1 VDPLAIRRAYDVSA
15 ADYDRRFLALQAP
28 KYAAVLARLDVPP
41 AARVADLGGGTG
53 LLLAHLPPLAR
64 PPLLLDFSLP
74 MLARA
79 PAAALRVRGDLRRLP
94 LRSAS
99 LDRVFAITSLLLPP
113 RLRSVALLELA
124 RVLAPDG
131 RLALTVLADEAAGL
145 EDDLRAAGLRPG
157 PAFRCGQD
165 LGWVCS

>member
-1 VDPLAIRRAYDVSA
+1 M
-15 ADYDRRFLALQAP
+15 
-28 KYAAVLARLDVPP
+28 LARLDVPP

-64 PPLLLDFSLP
+64 APALVDFSFP

-79 PAAALRVRGDLRRLP
+79 PRTAHRVQGDLRRLP

-99 LDRVFAITSLLLPP
+99 FDRVFAITSLLFPP
-113 RLRSVALLELA
+113 RLRSFALLELA

-131 RLALTVLADEAAGL
+131 RLALTVLQEEAAGL

-157 PAFRCGQD
+157 PAFPCGQD
-165 LGWVCS
+165 LGWICR